1 MKNSSFIV
9 SSTQHAF
16 IVAVRPYLA
25 QHGITDAKTGGLI
38 PFAAFTLA
46 AKSAGYSAVPAWC
59 MTADRKSGRG
69 VYRIE
74 ELFATDSQFTI
85 NEVKRGRPAGSKN
98 LGKTA
103 KTVKSVKS
111 IKSTIK
117 EITAKTPT
125 LAPVVPSCTAVAMT
139 TGISTAELARAMSH
153 GESETFTPAA
163 DPNYIAWGY
172 HNEIKKVIKS
182 KSFCPVFIT
191 GMSGNG
197 KTTMVEQICADLDRE
212 CVRVNFTAATDEDE
226 LLGGFRLIAGE
237 TKFVPGPVLV
247 AMERGAVLLLD
258 EVDLGGHL
266 IMCLQSVLEGKGKF
280 IPKIGKYVRPAK
292 GFTIVATANTKGK
305 GSDDGRFIGTNV
317 MNEAFLDRFD
327 YTYEQEYAPK
337 STEKK
342 IITKAMKKYGIDE
355 PDFVTNLVDWADI
368 TRQSFMNNAVSEI
381 ISTRRLLTI
390 VKAYSVFK
398 DKVKAVKMS
407 LARFDKSTQDA
418 LYSLYT
424 KVDGTINPPPAHA
437 EQPKAADPFEP
448 PF

>member
-1 MKNSSFIV
+1 MNLTTEQIK
-9 SSTQHAF
+9 
-16 IVAVRPYLA
+16 YLDILRNM
-25 QHGITDAKTGGLI
+25 GITTTAVKRSELLIAATQMGLSSPPAWVIAKERKISHGVYSIPEIAGNTLTLTVSHPPVQDVQPVQPSTTLNLASAVLGMTMGDRASLI
-38 PFAAFTLA
+38 PTANRE
-46 AKSAGYSAVPAWC
+46 YVPWGHF
-59 MTADRKSGRG
+59 DD
-69 VYRIE
+69 IH
-74 ELFATDSQFTI
+74 QI
-85 NEVKRGRPAGSKN
+85 
-98 LGKTA
+98 
-103 KTVKSVKS
+103 
-111 IKSTIK
+111 
-117 EITAKTPT
+117 
-125 LAPVVPSCTAVAMT
+125 
-139 TGISTAELARAMSH
+139 ISSRDFYTM
-153 GESETFTPAA
+153 
-163 DPNYIAWGY
+163 Y
-172 HNEIKKVIKS
+172 
-182 KSFCPVFIT
+182 IT

-197 KTTMVEQICADLDRE
+197 KTTMIEQICADLGRE
-212 CVRVNFTAATDEDE
+212 CYRVNIIATTDEDD
-226 LLGGFRLIAGE
+226 LIGGMRLIDGN
-237 TKFVPGPVLV
+237 TVWQDGPVV
-247 AMERGAVLLLD
+247 DAMKRGAVLLLD
-258 EVDLGGHL
+258 EIDLGTEK
-266 IMCLQSVLEGKGKF
+266 IMCLQSVLEGKGVYIK
-280 IPKIGKYVRPAK
+280 KQNTWVSPAK
-292 GFTIVATANTKGK
+292 GFCVIATANTKGK

-424 KVDGTINPPPAHA
+424 KVDGTINPPPAQA